1 MFLEDLRIP
10 TLLVWGKQLS
20 LITLMV
26 SEGSN
31 KHDDWIGIDVEST
44 VSMVIAKTL

>member
-26 SEGSN
+26 SEGSD

-44 VSMVIAKTL
+44 VSMVTAKTL